1 MFMYAVEMFLY
12 TVWDQKRRL
21 DIRGIFVSGLN
32 CYQFRE
38 CFRQK
43 EVIRNTDVLAKDAI
57 FLFYL
62 LWQVIEP
69 PAGVQL

>member
-1 MFMYAVEMFLY
+1 MCSRDVSIYCMGSKKAAV
-12 TVWDQKRRL
+12 

-43 EVIRNTDVLAKDAI
+43 EVIRSTDVLAKNAN